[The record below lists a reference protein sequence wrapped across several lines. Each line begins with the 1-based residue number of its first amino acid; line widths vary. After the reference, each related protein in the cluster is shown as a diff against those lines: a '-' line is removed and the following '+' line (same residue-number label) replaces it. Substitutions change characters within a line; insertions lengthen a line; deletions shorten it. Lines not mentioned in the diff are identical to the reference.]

1 MKHTCAF
8 VNANVIPMENGARYS
23 AILIEE
29 GVIRALGTDEEIT
42 ALCAQKGLAPRDAGG
57 ATILPAFF
65 DCHVHALTTGEN
77 ALGIDLYD
85 CKDIAELID
94 LLKEA
99 DQTWEKGRWIFGK
112 RLDESRLAEGRP
124 PLMKELDVIGRPVF
138 LSDRGKHYTAV
149 NRAAYE
155 ALGITKDI
163 NGVRLDE
170 NGEPNGR
177 LQDDGNRIAQAR
189 FFASWSL
196 KQKQDAVRF
205 TAQLAVSRGIT
216 TVDAIEGLDSTGE
229 DVEFMVKMLDELPLD
244 MDIFWATVHSE
255 DVERLGL
262 KIWGGDIL
270 LDGAI
275 GSRTAAFSEKY
286 CDGDTAGYLN
296 YPDEEVFRIVEEAVV
311 KDLGLS
317 FHCIGELAM
326 TQALDAIERAL
337 AHHPE
342 KKNSHRLRL
351 EHFGFP
357 NQRDIDRAGA
367 LHLLIST
374 QPAFTYLRGGPGTVY
389 RSRLGEARERGGY
402 PLRRFVDAGMILGG
416 GSDSDVTPMDALFG
430 IHAAVNQPYPENS
443 LTPYE
448 AVRMY
453 TADAAKC
460 SYRFDRKGTLT
471 VGKQGDLVLL
481 GADPMAVDP
490 RTIKDIPVLETIYK
504 GETVYQKK
512 D

>member
-1 MKHTCAF
+1 MSASCAF
-8 VNANVIPMENGARYS
+8 FNANVIPMEEGKRFS
-23 AILIEE
+23 AIAIID
-29 GVIRALGTDEEIT
+29 GVIAALGTDEEV
-42 ALCAQKGLAPRDAGG
+42 LSFCKEKGIEARDANG

-65 DCHVHALTTGEN
+65 DCHVHALSTGEN

-85 CKDIAELID
+85 CKDIAELMS
-94 LLKEA
+94 LLEEA
-99 DQTWEKGRWIFGK
+99 DKTWEPGRWIFGK

-124 PLMKELDVIGRPVF
+124 PLMSELDAIGRPVF

-149 NRAAYE
+149 NRAAYD

-163 NGVRLDE
+163 VGVRLDE

-177 LQDDGNRIAQAR
+177 LQDDGNRVAQSR
-189 FFASWSL
+189 FFASWPLS
-196 KQKQDAVRF
+196 QKQDAVRF
-205 TAQLAVSRGIT
+205 TAKLAISRGIT
-216 TVDAIEGLDSTGE
+216 SIDAMEGLDSSAD
-229 DVEFMVKMLDELPLD
+229 DVKFMAEMLDELPLD
-244 MDIFWATVHSE
+244 MNLFWATTRSE
-255 DVERLGL
+255 DVEELGL
-262 KIWGGDIL
+262 PIWGGDIL

-296 YPDEEVFRIVEEAVV
+296 YPDAEVFRMVEEAVV

-342 KKNSHRLRL
+342 KKDCHKLRL

-367 LHLLIST
+367 LKLLIST

-416 GSDSDVTPMDALFG
+416 GSDSDVTPMNSLFG
-430 IHAAVNQPYPENS
+430 IHAAVNQPYPENA

-448 AVRMY
+448 AVRIY

-460 SYRFDRKGTLT
+460 AYRFDKKGTLT
-471 VGKQGDLVLL
+471 VGKQGDLVILE
-481 GADPMAVDP
+481 ADPMTVDP
-490 RTIKDIPVLETIYK
+490 RTIKDIRVLETIYK
-504 GETVYQKK
+504 GKTVYAAE
-512 D
+512 

>member
-1 MKHTCAF
+1 MNRSCAF
-8 VNANVIPMENGARYS
+8 LNANIIPMDGGARYS
-23 AILIEE
+23 AILIEN
-29 GVIRALGTDEEIT
+29 GVIRALGTDEEISS
-42 ALCAQKGLAPRDAGG
+42 LCQESGVIPRDAKG

-85 CKDIAELID
+85 CKNIEELLE
-94 LLKEA
+94 LLREA
-99 DQTWEKGRWIFGK
+99 DRTWEPGRWIFGK

-124 PLMKELDVIGRPVF
+124 PLMKELDAIPRPVF

-149 NRAAYE
+149 NRAAYD

-163 NGVRLDE
+163 VGVRLDE
-170 NGEPNGR
+170 NGEPTGR
-177 LQDDGNRIAQAR
+177 LQDDGNRTAQAR
-189 FFASWSL
+189 FFATWPL
-196 KQKQDAVRF
+196 AQKQDAVRY
-205 TAQLAVSRGIT
+205 TAKLALSRGIT
-216 TVDAIEGLDSTGE
+216 TIDAIEGLDSTGD
-229 DVEFMVKMLDELPLD
+229 DVKFMVELRDSLPLD

-255 DVERLGL
+255 DVEALGL
-262 KIWGGDIL
+262 SIWGGDIL

-275 GSRTAAFSEKY
+275 GSRTAAFSENY
-286 CDGDTAGYLN
+286 CDGNTAGYLN
-296 YPDEEVFRIVEEAVV
+296 YPDEEVFRMVEEAVV

-342 KKNSHRLRL
+342 KKAAHKLRL

-367 LHLLIST
+367 LHLLVST

-389 RSRLGEARERGGY
+389 RSRLGEKRERAGY
-402 PLRRFVDAGMILGG
+402 PLRRFLDAGMILGG

-430 IHAAVNQPYPENS
+430 IHAAVNPPYPENAI
-443 LTPYE
+443 TPYE

-460 SYRFDRKGTLT
+460 TYRFEQKGTLT

-481 GADPMAVDP
+481 SADPMAVDP
-490 RTIKDIPVLETIYK
+490 RTIKDIQVLETIHK
-504 GETVYQKK
+504 GETVYQKA
-512 D
+512 